1 MGLFRTINS
10 VRNGRRALQRTS
22 SAPITMEVIMA
33 RTVSNFMT
41 RRSVVAGLALTAA
54 PLTVLARAD
63 KANAQA
69 KQAAPEKACTSGWEV
84 SSPSRRW
91 SITSAMPS

>member
-1 MGLFRTINS
+1 
-10 VRNGRRALQRTS
+10 
-22 SAPITMEVIMA
+22 MA

-41 RRSVVAGLALTAA
+41 RRNVVAGLALTAA
-54 PLTVLARAD
+54 PLTILARAD
-63 KANAQA
+63 KANAQS
-69 KQAAPEKACTSGWEV
+69 KPAAPEKSLYERLGG